1 MSSLNSKVLQA
12 WVQFP
17 ERCQSMKEKIKKKI
31 TKYNSDKSRLM
42 DILLEIQDKYQHIPD
57 EAVQVLAEE
66 LELSV
71 VDVEQTISFYHFF
84 SQQPVGKYAIYLNNS
99 AVSNMFGRDE
109 VLKTLEE
116 ESGAGW
122 KTVSEDGLIGLWD
135 TADIGMNDQ
144 EPAAIINGTVFT
156 KLTPAKV
163 KKIVQ
168 GIKEGKDLQ
177 ELVEK
182 VGDEIYPHELL
193 PVMVRNNL
201 RQKGAVLFSEYQV
214 GKALQRAVELSPED
228 IVEVVK
234 DSNLR
239 GRGGAGFPAG
249 LKWEYCR
256 ASGGDQ
262 VYLVCNA
269 DEGEPGTFKE
279 RVILTELPR
288 LLFEGM
294 AIAGYALDAKQGIIY
309 LRYEYRYMKHYLE
322 AILQEMRDLNLL
334 GTDIAGKKG
343 FDFDIRIQLGA
354 GAYVCGEETG
364 LIESM
369 EGKRGEPRN
378 RPPFPVTKGYLD
390 QPTVVNNVET
400 LCSVPKIILG
410 GADWFKS
417 MGTAESAGTKLL
429 SISGDCD
436 HPGVY
441 EVEWGLTIRDL
452 LKMVGASDVQAVQV
466 GGPSGTCIDPSQFNR
481 SIAFEDLATGG
492 SIIIIGKE
500 RDLLKDYVLNFMDFF
515 IEESCGSCAPCRSM
529 NLILKNKL
537 LKIMAGAGTKN
548 DIDNLLN
555 WSQVGKETNRCGLGQ
570 TAANPIIT
578 TIENFRS
585 LYEGYIKTDSDYV
598 SSFDMAQAV
607 AESCEIVGRVPN
619 IESH

>member
-1 MSSLNSKVLQA
+1 MTDKIQKIIK
-12 WVQFP
+12 QFKAD
-17 ERCQSMKEKIKKKI
+17 R
-31 TKYNSDKSRLM
+31 SRLM
-42 DILLEIQDKYQHIPD
+42 DMLLEIQSAFNHIPD
-57 EAVQVLAEE
+57 EAVQVLADK
-66 LELSV
+66 LDLST

-84 SQQPVGKYAIYLNNS
+84 SREPVGKYAIYLNDS
-99 AVSNMFGRDE
+99 AVSNMFGRAE
-109 VLKTLEE
+109 VVKVLEE
-116 ESGAGW
+116 EVGIGFNS
-122 KTVSEDGLIGLWD
+122 VSDDGLIGLWD

-156 KLTPAKV
+156 ELNPAKA
-163 KKIVQ
+163 KTIIQ
-168 GIKEGKDLQ
+168 GIKKGQDLQ
-177 ELVEK
+177 ELAAEIADK
-182 VGDEIYPHELL
+182 IYPNEHL
-193 PVMVRNNL
+193 PVMVKNNL
-201 RQKGAVLFSEYQV
+201 RQEGAVLFADYEV
-214 GKALQRAVELSPED
+214 GKALQQTVDLSPEEIID
-228 IVEVVK
+228 IVK

-249 LKWEYCR
+249 LKWGFCR
-256 ASGGDQ
+256 ASGGDE

-294 AIAGYALDAKQGIIY
+294 AIAGYALNAKLGVIY
-309 LRYEYRYMKHYLE
+309 LRYEYRYLKDYLE
-322 AILQEMRDLNLL
+322 NVLQEMRDKNLL
-334 GTDIAGKKG
+334 GKKIAGKKG

-354 GAYVCGEETG
+354 GAYVCGEESG

-378 RPPFPVTKGYLD
+378 RPPFPVEKGYLD

-400 LCSVPKIILG
+400 LCSVPKIILE

-417 MGTAESAGTKLL
+417 MGTGESAGTKLL
-429 SISGDCD
+429 SISGDCNQ
-436 HPGVY
+436 PGVY
-441 EVEWGLTIRDL
+441 EVEWGLTVKEL

-492 SIIIIGKE
+492 SIIIIGKD

-515 IEESCGSCAPCRSM
+515 IEESCGSCAPCRSL

-537 LKIMAGAGTKN
+537 LKIMAGNGTKK
-548 DIDNLLN
+548 DIDELLE
-555 WSQVGKETNRCGLGQ
+555 WSQVGKATNRCGLGQ

-578 TIENFRS
+578 TIEHFRS
-585 LYEGYIKTDSDYV
+585 LYEGYIQTDSDFV
-598 SSFDMAQAV
+598 SSFDMSQAV